1 MATNTPN
8 YNLTKPDGS
17 EVPDISVINSNMDK
31 IDSRMK
37 ITSDAMAALA
47 ARTTAL
53 EGVQNVTWNSDDRI
67 WHDKPSGYYYQGDI
81 GTGYPMPYGMVLHMK
96 SSASTRYIAQVFV
109 SGNGVLRIR
118 AMNQTGS
125 MDWVTIS

>member
-8 YNLTKPDGS
+8 YNLAKPDGS

-47 ARTTAL
+47 SRTAAL
-53 EGVQNVTWNSDDRI
+53 EGVQSVTWNSDDRI
-67 WHDKPSGYYYQGDI
+67 WHSKPNGAYVVSTAGL
-81 GTGYPMPYGMVLHMK
+81 GYPGDYGIIFHA
-96 SSASTRYIAQVFV
+96 ASP
-109 SGNGVLRIR
+109 GGVLAQIFISFAGLTRVR
-118 AMNQTGS
+118 FANPNQNFS
-125 MDWVTIS
+125 WQAIK